1 MRVAGIDDAGRGSVI
16 GPLVIAGILIEEQ
29 DLPRLREIG
38 VKDSKLLS
46 PDRRAQL
53 EQEIRILALQ
63 LHIVKLAPAEI
74 DQVVENGKKLHKLNR
89 LEAHTMARVIE
100 TLKPNV
106 AYVDAS
112 DVLPDRF
119 KQHIEE
125 NVTFKVKIISEHKAD
140 AKYPVVSAA
149 SIIAKVERDKAVQ
162 ILTQKYGEIG
172 AGYPSDP
179 KTIRFLEKWITKY
192 GSYPDFVRKSWK
204 TAKMLKREAKSK
216 QTRIT

>member
-1 MRVAGIDDAGRGSVI
+1 MAVLEMRVAGIDDAGRGSVI

-63 LHIVKLAPAEI
+63 LDIVKLAPAEI

-119 KQHIEE
+119 KKHVEE
-125 NVTFKVKIISEHKAD
+125 NVT
-140 AKYPVVSAA
+140 
-149 SIIAKVERDKAVQ
+149 AKVERDKAVQ

-172 AGYPSDP
+172 AGYPSDH

-192 GSYPDFVRKSWK
+192 ESYPDFVRKSWK
-204 TAKMLKREAKSK
+204 TAKMLKLEARSK
-216 QTRIT
+216 QTRLA